1 MIVSIKTAIID
12 YKAQSPDDQTDLY
25 NAIETIVLSREVCLT
40 NNDLCSTF
48 YMFDE
53 VEEFDVYKN
62 MKSKLFSAPFPL
74 RDLAKIEVRRNL
86 KVLDNDSVERL
97 KGLSEPM
104 QKFLFFETN

>member
-1 MIVSIKTAIID
+1 LIVSIKTAVID
-12 YKAQSPDDQTDLY
+12 YKAQSPEDQVDLY
-25 NAIETIVLSREVCLT
+25 KAIEIIVLSQEVCLS

-62 MKSKLFSAPFPL
+62 MKDKLFSAPFAL

-86 KVLDNDSVERL
+86 KVFDSENVEQL